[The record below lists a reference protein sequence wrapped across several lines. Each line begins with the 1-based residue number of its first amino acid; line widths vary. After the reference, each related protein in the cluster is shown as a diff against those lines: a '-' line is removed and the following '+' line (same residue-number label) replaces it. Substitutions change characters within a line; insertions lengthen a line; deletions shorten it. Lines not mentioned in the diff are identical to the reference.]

1 MKISKR
7 QLRRVIQEYG
17 GRPYDPTVP
26 GDQRRSLTGDA
37 PPGSEFDAKLEKV
50 ADEIGDRAAGG
61 YEPSIDGS
69 PEAYAD
75 MILDVYLQNP
85 PPPLDQM
92 EDLEYILTKPMY
104 REQVKNAVLEYIGMM
119 TEGKKMKI
127 TKRQLRRIIKEELQ
141 EDANAEQYEL
151 QNNAKIQQAIYDLED
166 RVMPVLYGTDL
177 EPMVNSLHKA
187 MYKKISRR

>member
-187 MYKKISRR
+187 MYRKVSGR